1 MSDLFSLAGKVA
13 IVTGSTRGIGRGIA
27 EELARAGARVV
38 VSSESE
44 GDTADVG
51 EAMRGQGFE
60 VHGIACDVTDDA
72 ALTALVAATA
82 AYFGGIDILVCNAG
96 ITGQAGSTALD
107 DLDAVMAVNLRSAVA
122 LTNLALPEIAKRGG
136 GSVVLISSLSGL
148 RGNKA
153 INAYALTK
161 AGLAQLARNLAVQWG
176 PRNIRVNAISPG
188 LIRTEFSAPL
198 MADDA
203 FMAKRMAMTPL
214 RRVGE
219 TSEIAGPAVF
229 LCSPAGAFVSGHNLV
244 VDGGTLITDGS

>member
-1 MSDLFSLAGKVA
+1 MADLFSLKGKVA
-13 IVTGSTRGIGRGIA
+13 IVTGSTRSIGRGIA

-38 VSSESE
+38 ISSESV
-44 GDTADVG
+44 GDTANVG
-51 EAMRGQGFE
+51 KAMRGQGFD
-60 VHGIACDVTDDA
+60 VYDIACDVTDENA
-72 ALTALVAATA
+72 VAALVAETVAH
-82 AYFGGIDILVCNAG
+82 FGGIDILVCNAG
-96 ITGQAGSTALD
+96 ITGQAGSTALED
-107 DLDAVMAVNLRSAVA
+107 FDEVMAVNLRSAVA
-122 LTNLALPEIAKRGG
+122 LTNLALPEMAKRGG

-148 RGNKA
+148 RGNTA

-176 PRNIRVNAISPG
+176 SSNIRVNAISPG

-198 MADDA
+198 IADEA

-219 TSEIAGPAVF
+219 ISEIAGTAVF